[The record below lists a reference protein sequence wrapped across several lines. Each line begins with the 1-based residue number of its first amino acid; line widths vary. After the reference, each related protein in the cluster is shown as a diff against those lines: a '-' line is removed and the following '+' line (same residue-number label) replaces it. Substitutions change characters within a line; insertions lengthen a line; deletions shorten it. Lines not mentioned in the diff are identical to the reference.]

1 MTLTLAKQFSNAM
14 RRAKNEN
21 ARMAATD
28 DPLKG
33 WKIHRQ
39 KMATTEKIVALTKK
53 VKELKKKR
61 ATMTAAVTA

>member
-1 MTLTLAKQFSNAM
+1 MTLKLSVQFARAM
-14 RRAKNEN
+14 KRAKREN

-39 KMATTEKIVALTKK
+39 KIETTAKISELTKK

-61 ATMTAAVTA
+61 AAMTAAVTA